1 MENLGRKMEEQ
12 IPRLRRYALALV
24 GDPNRADDLV
34 QDCLERAW
42 QRLHLWKRGGN
53 MRAWLFTILH
63 NVHANSARKFFN
75 SPTLVTLNNDWG
87 GPAVRAS
94 QSDGLELE
102 DIMAALR
109 RLPEEQ
115 RQVMLLVGM
124 EQMRYQEVA
133 AVLGIPL
140 GTVMSRL
147 FRGRERLRAMLS
159 GKPSSALRKAP

>member
-1 MENLGRKMEEQ
+1 
-12 IPRLRRYALALV
+12 
-24 GDPNRADDLV
+24 
-34 QDCLERAW
+34 
-42 QRLHLWKRGGN
+42 
-53 MRAWLFTILH
+53 
-63 NVHANSARKFFN
+63 
-75 SPTLVTLNNDWG
+75 
-87 GPAVRAS
+87 
-94 QSDGLELE
+94 
-102 DIMAALR
+102 MAALR